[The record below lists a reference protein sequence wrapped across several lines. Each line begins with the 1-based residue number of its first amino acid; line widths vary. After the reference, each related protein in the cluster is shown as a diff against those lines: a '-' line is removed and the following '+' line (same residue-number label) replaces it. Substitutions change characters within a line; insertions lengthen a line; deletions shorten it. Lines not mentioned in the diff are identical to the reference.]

1 LNTSIK
7 QRIFWGG
14 DYFTIF
20 KAGLLDFETSLGVG
34 EAGSVVGGNSVS
46 NSKTIPFPFSLA

>member
-1 LNTSIK
+1 
-7 QRIFWGG
+7 
-14 DYFTIF
+14 YFTIF
-20 KAGLLDFETSLGVG
+20 KAGLLDFETSLGDG